1 MKSRRL
7 VCLIITFILILQ
19 LGTSVSAATPYANY
33 FISDNGMWTLP
44 TPAAYEFLTTIDFKT
59 TEEGKLNTPQ
69 DMFIDKAGKIYIAD
83 SKNNRIVVLN
93 PDYTLDFTIEG
104 DPNDP
109 NDEGALKE
117 PSGVFVDDEGTILV
131 ADFGNKRLVEFTKYG
146 NFRFSYPTPDSE
158 ILGSDFNYQPYK
170 VIKDHRG
177 YIFVA
182 STADY
187 HGLLMLGSDGTFKSY
202 YGANPVA
209 LTLWESIARLLW
221 SREDRLGSVVT
232 LPYTF
237 NNIYAGSDR
246 YIYATTTG
254 SASGQVRKINAAGND
269 VLYGGYSFTD
279 TMIMQ
284 SVVGQSSNQVFCDVT
299 MDNHNNMLTID
310 NLYGRIYEYDEW
322 GRNLFVF
329 GNNGNGRGQFSDP
342 KAIEVGP
349 DGRVY
354 VLNGRNGTIS
364 VFETTNFADTV
375 HIANGYYSDG
385 EYELAYPEWQKV
397 LEQDSYYILALQAM
411 GQIKM
416 REELYA
422 EARDFFFE
430 AEDPLLY
437 STAYEELRTQFIKD
451 YFPVIATVLV
461 VVAVLYMVLSKLW
474 RKYKKKRKDIQPA
487 TSGARYQVKLFFARM
502 KHVAFHPID
511 GFDAIRYEGE
521 GSYPHAFLI
530 MLLYIVST
538 ILSKVLTGFVFS
550 GQTSLEYY
558 DWDMILLMT
567 VLPWI
572 LISVVNYGVTTIMY
586 GEGRFRDVIIGG
598 AYCHVPFILTQ
609 IPLALISRV
618 LTTNEASIFNLAQV
632 IIYIWVGLMV
642 YFCIKGVH
650 GFHPIKGIVVFLLT
664 AAGVVAVVLL
674 FMIVYGLAIQMF
686 DFIIQFGKELSYLV

>member
-1 MKSRRL
+1 MKSKRL

-19 LGTSVSAATPYANY
+19 LGTTVSAATPYANY
-33 FISDNGMWTLP
+33 FISYGGSWTLP
-44 TPAAYEFLTTIDFKT
+44 TPAAYEYLTTIDFKT

-69 DMFIDKAGKIYIAD
+69 DMFIDKNGKIYIAD

-93 PDYTLDFTIEG
+93 PDYTLDFTIGG
-104 DPNDP
+104 DSNDP
-109 NDEGALKE
+109 NDEGALLE
-117 PSGVFVDDEGTILV
+117 PSGVFVDDDGTILV

-158 ILGSDFNYQPYK
+158 ILGDDFNYQPYK

-187 HGLLMLGSDGTFKSY
+187 HGLLMLGSDGSFKSY

-221 SREDRLGSVVT
+221 SREDRRSSVVT

-237 NNIYAGSDR
+237 NNIYAGKDK
-246 YIYATTTG
+246 YIYASTTG
-254 SASGQVRKINAAGND
+254 SATGQVRKINSAGND
-269 VLYGGYSFTD
+269 VLYGGYDFSD
-279 TMIMQ
+279 LMIYN
-284 SVVGQSSNQVFCDVT
+284 SVVGQSGNQLFADVT
-299 MDNHNNMLTID
+299 MDNDGNMLIID

-329 GNNGNGRGQFSDP
+329 GTNGNGKGQFADP

-354 VLNGRNGTIS
+354 VLNGRNGTVS
-364 VFETTNFADTV
+364 VFQTTSFADNV
-375 HIANGYYSDG
+375 HVANRHYSDG
-385 EYELAYPEWQKV
+385 EYDLAYPQWQKV
-397 LEQDSYYILALQAM
+397 LDQDSYYILALQAM

-416 REELYA
+416 REELYS
-422 EARDFFFE
+422 EALQFFYE
-430 AEDPLLY
+430 AEDPTLY
-437 STAYEELRTQFIKD
+437 SDAYEELRTQFIKD
-451 YFPVIATVLV
+451 YFPIIATGLVGLV
-461 VVAVLYMVLSKLW
+461 VLLLVLSKILKA
-474 RKYKKKRKDIQPA
+474 RRKKRKDIPEKNNAFSKIKAFIRQ
-487 TSGARYQVKLFFARM
+487 M

-511 GFDAIRYEGE
+511 GFDEIRYEGK
-521 GSYPHAFLI
+521 GSYPQAFII
-530 MLLYIVST
+530 MALYLVST
-538 ILSKVLTGFVFS
+538 VLSTMLTGFVFS
-550 GQTSLEYY
+550 GVTSLEYY
-558 DWDMILLMT
+558 NWNFILLWS

-572 LISVVNYGVTTIMY
+572 VIAVVNYGVTTIMY
-586 GEGRFRDVIIGG
+586 GEGRFRDVVIGG

-609 IPLALISRV
+609 VPLALVSRV
-618 LTTNEASIFNLAQV
+618 LTTNEASIFNLVQT
-632 IIYIWVGLMV
+632 IIYIWVGLLV

-650 GFHPIKGIVVFLLT
+650 GFHPVKGAVVFFLT
-664 AAGVVAVVLL
+664 AVGVVAVALL

-686 DFIIQFGKELSYLV
+686 DFIFQFGKELSYLV